1 MPTINRR
8 NELIIFL
15 QSLESQTYKNFE
27 LIVLDQNA
35 GDFITEIIE
44 GFQKHLDIKYIKS
57 SEWGLSLN
65 RNEGLII
72 ADGDIIAFP
81 DDDCEYPEDILEK
94 VVKFFEENKQ
104 DLLVIR
110 NIQVAEDKRGQGLGS
125 FFSDISKNGLQ
136 QAAKS
141 RGINIE
147 GKTIDEIKELFIDF
161 FLIPAVDSDSVCA
174 SKAIETVMEN
184 LFNEIANEE
193 ELENIL
199 SNVIKTEKAKEL
211 VCGFYEN
218 YIYELFCR
226 IFFEDRTLK
235 TNQSDAEEILGI
247 VKETISSKIS
257 GIQCNRNIEG
267 IDFSSQEGSDFVQ
280 GILKDIL
287 EVLEEE

>member
-1 MPTINRR
+1 MGTSKGYEPPKGKGSPWDTLKRQMGMLIEKPDKNTKVVSKFIKAIGGAENFSSYNKPQSIPTGGGS
-8 NELIIFL
+8 
-15 QSLESQTYKNFE
+15 SLSF
-27 LIVLDQNA
+27 
-35 GDFITEIIE
+35 
-44 GFQKHLDIKYIKS
+44 KS
-57 SEWGLSLN
+57 STA
-65 RNEGLII
+65 RNT
-72 ADGDIIAFP
+72 
-81 DDDCEYPEDILEK
+81 
-94 VVKFFEENKQ
+94 V
-104 DLLVIR
+104 
-110 NIQVAEDKRGQGLGS
+110 QGLGS

-161 FLIPAVDSDSVCA
+161 FLTPAVDSDSVCA

-226 IFFEDRTLK
+226 D
-235 TNQSDAEEILGI
+235 
-247 VKETISSKIS
+247 
-257 GIQCNRNIEG
+257 
-267 IDFSSQEGSDFVQ
+267 
-280 GILKDIL
+280 
-287 EVLEEE
+287 

>member
-1 MPTINRR
+1 MGTSKGYEPPKGKGSPWDTLKRQMGMLIEKPDKNTKVVSKFIKAIGGAENFSSYNKPQSIPTGGGS
-8 NELIIFL
+8 
-15 QSLESQTYKNFE
+15 SLSF
-27 LIVLDQNA
+27 
-35 GDFITEIIE
+35 
-44 GFQKHLDIKYIKS
+44 KS
-57 SEWGLSLN
+57 STA
-65 RNEGLII
+65 RNT
-72 ADGDIIAFP
+72 
-81 DDDCEYPEDILEK
+81 
-94 VVKFFEENKQ
+94 V
-104 DLLVIR
+104 
-110 NIQVAEDKRGQGLGS
+110 QGLGS

-161 FLIPAVDSDSVCA
+161 FLTPAIDSDSACA

-235 TNQSDAEEILGI
+235 TNQSDAEEILEI
-247 VKETISSKIS
+247 VKETISTKIS

-267 IDFSSQEGSDFVQ
+267 IDFGSQEGSDFVQ